1 MKLLEDLL
9 ILKREIAKSSKY
21 IRSEASKNLISD
33 FFKNIWLPVSEK
45 FNSDFGS
52 DIHDEV
58 DSSITKLYQLSKKEY
73 FLKSSALQI
82 LQDLEK
88 KFDGIHVE
96 MIRKGSVI
104 EMDTKREIMDSLK
117 KSGFS
122 DTLIFIQNAEK
133 EFSQKK
139 SKETCQQVR
148 LSIEEFFRKIREMI
162 SGTQISRGTLGDHL
176 DHLEKLKKIS
186 FAERQLIQKGF
197 YAFLSEKGDHATKD
211 VPDESDAKISLY
223 IFYIIVEYILEKPN
237 FSKFFI

>member
-9 ILKREIAKSSKY
+9 ILKKEVSKSSTY
-21 IRSEASKNLISD
+21 IRSEAIKNLISD
-33 FFKNIWLPVSEK
+33 FYKKNWLPVSEK
-45 FNSDFGS
+45 FNLNFGT
-52 DIHDEV
+52 DVHDKVE
-58 DSSITKLYQLSKKEY
+58 SELTRLYDLSKKNY
-73 FLKSSALQI
+73 FPKSSVLQI
-82 LQDLEK
+82 IQGLERI
-88 KFDGIHVE
+88 FDGIHIE

-104 EMDTKREIMDSLK
+104 EMETKKEIMDSLK

-122 DTLIFIQNAEK
+122 DTLTFIQNAEK

-148 LSIEEFFRKIREMI
+148 LSIEELFRKIREITTATPM
-162 SGTQISRGTLGDHL
+162 TRGTLGDHL
-176 DHLEKLKKIS
+176 DHLEKLNKIS

-237 FSKFFI
+237 FSKFFT